1 MEPWEELLED
11 MLATLPPGFV
21 WPRDRDSLMAALTEP
36 LARGFADIYEATA
49 LLPRELSPRTAVWL
63 LPDYEEVLGP
73 DPCLPGGFP
82 ETLEER
88 QIAAHARWTEAA
100 GQTLAFFL
108 ERLRAFDPGVSI
120 QEFAPFALGVATV
133 GYDYP
138 ALDAW
143 FAPEGQPLASEDGRI
158 LVDATYAYAEAYPTA
173 SLVIDGDE
181 DLFGATPAAWLAHE
195 GASLVVDGDAML
207 YAARSVEAIG
217 EVPQPRVLLTEPI
230 AHLPPRWSLG
240 SADIAHFLRVC
251 LTPPA
256 EIRWFRVGESAV
268 GDPLCAFDRN
278 EAAECF
284 VRRFKPA
291 HTEVIFDY
299 SAPAWREPNPRRGM

>member
-1 MEPWEELLED
+1 MEPWEEILDD

-21 WPRDRDSLMAALTEP
+21 WPRDRDSLMAALMEP
-36 LARGFADIYEATA
+36 LARGLADVYEATGFLA
-49 LLPRELSPRTAVWL
+49 RELNPRTAVWL
-63 LPDYEEVLGP
+63 LADYEEVLGP

-82 ETLEER
+82 STLEER

-120 QEFAPFALGVATV
+120 QEFAPFAIGVAAV

-138 ALDAW
+138 SPETWYAPDGLALAT
-143 FAPEGQPLASEDGRI
+143 EDGAI
-158 LVDATYAYAEAYPTA
+158 LTTE
-173 SLVIDGDE
+173 DGVA
-181 DLFGATPAAWLAHE
+181 LWTG
-195 GASLVVDGDAML
+195 
-207 YAARSVEAIG
+207 
-217 EVPQPRVLLTEPI
+217 PI
-230 AHLPPRWSLG
+230 VRMPPRWSLG
-240 SADIAHFLRVC
+240 PPEIAHYWRICF
-251 LTPPA
+251 TPP
-256 EIRWFRVGESAV
+256 EITWFRVGESAV
-268 GDPLCAFDRN
+268 GEPLCAFQRN

-299 SAPAWREPNPRRGM
+299 SAPAWREPDPRRGM